1 MAGVPPYRSTSFS
14 RAVITEA
21 DIQKMTK
28 EERLEAVHMLWD
40 AILGTPNDEPDSPDW
55 HAEELAERTRK
66 LDAGEETFL
75 TIEEAKAQVA
85 GFKARHRR

>member
-1 MAGVPPYRSTSFS
+1 M
-14 RAVITEA
+14 ITEA
-21 DIQKMTK
+21 DIKKMTK

-40 AILGTPNDEPDSPDW
+40 SLLGNPDDEPASPDW
-55 HAEELAERTRK
+55 HAEELAERTRR

-85 GFKARHRR
+85 EFKARYRK